1 MSLPLLVRKL
11 FEPLLCFD
19 VTNRVKTFSEVCGCK
34 IKEEKPRHR
43 EESARKSDR
52 RKERIVVVD
61 DDDAR
66 FYSDDITTGKFH
78 RTCL

>member
-1 MSLPLLVRKL
+1 VGVKLKKKNPDIESRK
-11 FEPLLCFD
+11 
-19 VTNRVKTFSEVCGCK
+19 
-34 IKEEKPRHR
+34 
-43 EESARKSDR
+43 SARKSDR